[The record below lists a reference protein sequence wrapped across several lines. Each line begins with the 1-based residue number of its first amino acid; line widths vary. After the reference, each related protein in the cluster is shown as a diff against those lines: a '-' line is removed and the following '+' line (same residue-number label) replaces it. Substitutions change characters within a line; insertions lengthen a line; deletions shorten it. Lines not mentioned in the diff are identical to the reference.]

1 MTRAGE
7 GARWLQ
13 GATGQW
19 NVRRERMGASRRPGL
34 EACGDEAENA
44 RVIEWER
51 PKVGKERGEGR
62 TRIFWQGDKV
72 SSPRREH
79 KIGRDKNLI
88 PDRV

>member
-1 MTRAGE
+1 MGTAEGWEGE
-7 GARWLQ
+7 
-13 GATGQW
+13 
-19 NVRRERMGASRRPGL
+19 
-34 EACGDEAENA
+34 
-44 RVIEWER
+44 
-51 PKVGKERGEGR
+51 GEGR